1 MFKMLPIK
9 GLQKTSLIDYPPY
22 TCCVVFVGGCNFRCP
37 YCHNADMVEG
47 KLPDISEDEFF
58 RFLEERKAWLDAVV
72 ITGGEPTLYDDLLPF
87 IESIKANGFKVKLD
101 TNGTNPKLL
110 EKILPLLDFVS
121 MDIKA
126 SKAEYEKAAKANVN
140 MEKLEESI
148 ALIRDKAKDYEFRT
162 TVVPEFYSPETAKEI
177 GAWLTGSKRYAL
189 QQYRAETT
197 LDPDFSKNVYCKES
211 LEGFKQILDKHF
223 DEVVVRG
230 L

>member
-22 TCCVVFVGGCNFRCP
+22 TSCVVFIGGCNFRCP
-37 YCHNADMVEG
+37 YCHNADMVVG
-47 KLPDISEDEFF
+47 SLPDISEDEFSG
-58 RFLEERKAWLDAVV
+58 FLEERKAWLDAVV

-87 IESIKANGFKVKLD
+87 IESIKASGFKVKLD

-110 EKILPLLDFVS
+110 EKILPMLDFIS

-126 SKAEYEKAAKANVN
+126 SKVMYEKAAKAEVIMKNI
-140 MEKLEESI
+140 EKSI
-148 ALIRDKAKDYEFRT
+148 ALLRDKAKDYEFRT
-162 TVVPEFYSPETAKEI
+162 TIVPEFYTPEIANEI
-177 GAWLTGSKRYAL
+177 GAWLTGSKRYVL
-189 QQYRAETT
+189 QQYRAERT
-197 LDPDFSKNVYCKES
+197 LDPDFSKNVYSKNT

-230 L
+230 V